1 MIAECVLGKDAYLPT
16 YKTSGA
22 AALDLITPVPLDLKI
37 GLHKINTT
45 VAIAIPKGYYG
56 EIKCRSS
63 MGIAGCSVE
72 AGIIDSDYRG
82 EIMVLL
88 RVRKPMKIA
97 RGHAIAQ
104 LIIKKCYQLKL
115 TTVGLFSDNTDRGAK
130 GFGSTNTT
138 SLGFISYNDESHA

>member
-1 MIAECVLGKDAYLPT
+1 MIAECVVGKDAYVPS
-16 YKTSGA
+16 YKTTGA
-22 AALDLITPVPLDLKI
+22 AALDLYTPVSLDLDI
-37 GLHKINTT
+37 GLHKINVR
-45 VAIAIPKGYYG
+45 VAIAIPEGYYG

-88 RVRKPMKIA
+88 RVRKPMKIQD
-97 RGHAIAQ
+97 GHAIAQ

-115 TTVGLFSDNTDRGAK
+115 SPVSLFSDTTERGNK
-130 GFGSTNTT
+130 GFGSTDRK
-138 SLGFISYNDESHA
+138 SLGFVSYDD